1 MNPVISS
8 YCKIKNN
15 AVCINGKEL
24 VIDNNETDL
33 TTFLTNLYRQVNLNY
48 PKFFKMD
55 NLCKLG
61 MLAAE
66 LAIRNSLGFNRQEK
80 EKIAIVLSNSA
91 SSLDTDRNHLK
102 TIIDKTQY
110 FPSPAVFVYTLPNI
124 VIGEIAIKHKITGE
138 NAFFVADKFEPE
150 LMHNYVST
158 LLENSHTIAALGGWI
173 NVDGNEYD
181 AFVYCAEK
189 SNFNLDNEEYIFTH
203 STEILRQL
211 YYTII

>member
-1 MNPVISS
+1 MNSIISS

-15 AVCINGKEL
+15 AIWINGKEL
-24 VIDNNETDL
+24 VIDAKEVDL
-33 TTFLTNLYRQVNLNY
+33 TIFLTGLYRQINMNY

-66 LAIRNSLGFNRQEK
+66 LAIRNSVGFDKLEK
-80 EKIAIVLSNSA
+80 DKIAITLSNNA

-102 TIIDKTQY
+102 TIIDKIQY
-110 FPSPAVFVYTLPNI
+110 FPSPAIFVYTLPNI
-124 VIGEIAIKHKITGE
+124 VIGEVAIKHKFAGE
-138 NAFFVADKFEPE
+138 NAFFVSEEFDAE
-150 LMHNYVST
+150 LIHNYVSI
-158 LLENSHTIAALGGWI
+158 LLNNNDTTAVIGGWV

-189 SNFNLDNEEYIFTH
+189 SNFNLDKEEYKQIH
-203 STEILRQL
+203 SAEAIRQL
-211 YYTII
+211 YN